1 MSRFFNNISL
11 LFFFFCVIAFL
22 IAAYLLA
29 TEESPH
35 EFLKLNVNAQ
45 ILEDGSLVVEEER
58 TVSYNALNGGPFT
71 RMHQVINKYPGTE
84 IVEVAVEEEG
94 VFYEL
99 GPRSAD
105 RPAGKY
111 AVTEG
116 LRWIGIEWY
125 YEAMHEVRTFTL
137 HYRVVNAVDVHSD
150 VAELYYQFV
159 GDEWTEATEEVFVS
173 LTLPAGARVDD
184 LKAFGHGPLYG
195 EVFIESGQEI
205 IWEVSP
211 LPANTFL
218 EGRVLFPPELVPAA
232 TNLTGRT
239 ALPEILAEQE
249 KWAAEADRE
258 RLLSR
263 TAWVLAVL
271 IVIGSLFLIVFF
283 YLRYGKEH
291 QTSFHGDYYRELP
304 GNHTPA
310 EVGVLWHFGKV
321 LPAAFTATIMDL
333 ARRGYLRLDEYE
345 PPRQGLFRR
354 GKKVDYAIVNM
365 GKQEPVAPHEHELLS
380 FLFIDVGYRKEAVT
394 FMEIE
399 EYAKKNKAGFALF
412 WNSWKN
418 NLGTQGTTFFDPE
431 TKKGKKIALWTGL
444 AMVAAGL
451 LLQFPFSDTIKALF
465 IPVTL
470 AMVAGGV
477 VIMIISRLFRRRS
490 PQGVEEFV
498 RWRAFRRFLLHFSE
512 MQRHEI
518 PSLIIWEHYLVY
530 AVTLGVAKQVLKQLE
545 LVYPGLQD
553 GTHRLGY
560 GWYNYGAAG
569 MATSGS
575 GFAGG
580 FDSLVTSIESSM
592 QQSLQTATSRSSSSS
607 GGGGG
612 FSGGGGGGKGGG
624 GGGVD

>member
-1 MSRFFNNISL
+1 MTKLFKNLPL
-11 LFFFFCVIAFL
+11 LFFYLCLTAFL
-22 IAAYLLA
+22 FAAYTMA
-29 TEESPH
+29 TEKSPH
-35 EFLKLNVNAQ
+35 EFLETNINAQ
-45 ILEDGSLVVEEER
+45 ILDDGSMVVAEER
-58 TVSYNALNGGPFT
+58 AISYTSLNGGPFT
-71 RMHQVINKYPGTE
+71 RMYQVMDKYPGTE
-84 IVEVAVEEEG
+84 IVDVMVEENG
-94 VFYEL
+94 VFYEQ
-99 GPRSAD
+99 GPVSSD
-105 RPAGKY
+105 RPAGRY
-111 AVTEG
+111 AITEG
-116 LRWIGIEWY
+116 LRWTRVEWY
-125 YEAMHEVRTFTL
+125 YEAMDEVRTFTL
-137 HYRVVNAVDVHSD
+137 HYRVINAVDVHND

-159 GDEWTEATEEVFVS
+159 GDEWTEATEEVFVN
-173 LTLPAGARVDD
+173 LTLPAGARAAD

-195 EVFIESGQEI
+195 EVSVESGQEI
-205 IWEVSP
+205 TWRVSP

-218 EGRVLFPPELVPAA
+218 EGRVLFPPDLVPAA

-263 TAWVLAVL
+263 IAWALVFVIIIGTLLL
-271 IVIGSLFLIVFF
+271 ILFF

-291 QTSFHGDYYRELP
+291 KTSFHGDYYRELP
-304 GNHTPA
+304 SNHTPA
-310 EVGVLWHFGKV
+310 EVGVLWTFGKV

-333 ARRGYLRLDEYE
+333 ARRGYLRLDEYI

-365 GKQEPVAPHEHELLS
+365 GRQEPVAPHEHELLTL
-380 FLFIDVGYRKEAVT
+380 LFVDVGYNKPAVT

-399 EYAKKNKAGFALF
+399 EYAKKNKAGFASF
-412 WNSWKN
+412 WNKWKN
-418 NLGTQGTTFFDPE
+418 NLSTRGTEFFDPE
-431 TKKGKKIALWTGL
+431 TKKGKKIALWTGI
-444 AMVAAGL
+444 AMFAGAL
-451 LLQFPFSDTIKALF
+451 LLQFLFSGTIKVLF
-465 IPVTL
+465 TPVTL
-470 AMVAGGV
+470 VMGAGGV
-477 VIMIISRLFRRRS
+477 AIIIASRFFRRRS
-490 PQGVEEFV
+490 RQGIEEFV

-553 GTHRLGY
+553 GTHKLGY
-560 GWYNYGAAG
+560 GWYNYGAVGA
-569 MATSGS
+569 ATTGTAFS
-575 GFAGG
+575 GG
-580 FDSLVTSIESSM
+580 FDSLVSSIESSV
-592 QQSLQTATSRSSSSS
+592 QQSLQTATSSSSSSS